1 MSFSKPWRPY
11 QLEANEKICF
21 ETKNRILV
29 KMFCGTGKSL
39 IMRYG
44 KAFQNHSLIVYV
56 FPSLSLINQFEHDY
70 LQHIVNPLLIVS
82 SDDEGTTNEEEI
94 QTFLQKPEN
103 KILCITYQSFHLIKD
118 IEIPMCVL
126 DEAHHVTSETYQ
138 PLFLENSNIQ
148 KMCLFTATPKEIKG
162 VDYGEMVYEYSYLRG
177 VAEGYLN
184 PFEIRVDLV
193 GEDTH
198 KTIYNSIAR
207 AYYTTG
213 NNRILTFHADVNTD
227 SPTSVRNFVNPFEI
241 QKAFEDIQK
250 EFPTKHIPK
259 IHTVGFYSELKLK
272 ERRTLLE
279 SFDACQDV
287 FILSSCE
294 TMGEGVD
301 TKNANMCVF
310 VDPKS
315 SFVKIIQNIGR
326 IVRKQFGVDKP
337 HSTILLPIFIDKTK
351 YETCTTTEE
360 CDMAIRQDMAK
371 GGDFTPILNVLSA
384 LKQED
389 EDLYEICL
397 HYPTEYSPQEIEE
410 NLRIQGHTI
419 CEQVDL
425 DEVLERVEEEDV
437 QVDVHTNSLEE
448 PIITY
453 GESDHVINVLQEG
466 DEYYQI
472 EGEETKINH
481 PNQRV
486 KMIVH
491 TNPDVKVFWKLEGE
505 MNLGSCLIDCELV
518 DNWNERLEELGTFFE
533 KEKRIPN
540 VRNDDKEK
548 TIAYWLIHKR
558 HIYKEKKCMF
568 KNNIER
574 CKQWEDFI
582 EKYKEYFKSD
592 DEKWNKQFE
601 ELKQFININKRRP
614 NKRSETIGLWLQT
627 QICNYKNAFN
637 NNDERCIK
645 WEKFM
650 EEYNKYFTSLDELW
664 DDKLYELKEFMN
676 KEKRRPSQQTKLERP
691 LGLWL
696 TRQISNY
703 KTKTDRFL
711 NNLKRCEQWTNFME
725 EYKEYLLTSD
735 ELWIMNLHK
744 LKQFMNKEKR
754 KPHHIK
760 ESILEKWLTQN
771 QMWYKFKTYG
781 FKSNPERCKLWEEF
795 LEEYKEYVKSID
807 DTWNEHFENLKQ
819 FLDKEHRRPIQKQK
833 LEKSLAYWLCDQ
845 LSAYNLKSGGFKEN
859 PDRCKQW
866 EDFIEKYKEYFK
878 SDDEKW
884 NKQFEELK
892 QFIYKEKRKPSRTKE
907 SEKYLGQ
914 WLSNQSNNR
923 FKDNPERCKLW
934 QEFLEEYK
942 EYLTT
947 TQKKSMKLRIIPF
960 EEPECTEQR
969 RIRVKSEL
977 SVLHQQYKTMRSDTL
992 AQYWVDNPTAWQD
1005 YHRISETNEE
1015 TFPSESIPRNQII
1028 RELEGIKMKKDRT
1041 KDVLDLGCG
1050 KGLISKYFQD
1060 KGDTRFKFTNI
1071 DHVAINESVQV
1082 GDISKL
1088 PFEDESV
1095 EICILSLA
1103 MWGSNCKEYIQEVHR
1118 VLESGGRLYII
1129 EPTKR
1134 WTDLETEPGGRL
1146 REWLK
1151 DFKILQESIEKFT
1164 FFVAMK

>member
-11 QLEANEKICF
+11 QRDADQSIEVYF
-21 ETKNRILV
+21 QTKNRGLV

-39 IMRYG
+39 LMRYG
-44 KAFQNHSLIVYV
+44 KAFQNYSLIVYV
-56 FPSLSLINQFEHDY
+56 FPSLSLINQFENDY
-70 LQHIVNPLLIVS
+70 LQDVAKPLKLIVS
-82 SDDEGTTNEEEI
+82 SDDEGTTNEEKI
-94 QTFLQKPEN
+94 QTFLQQPEN

-118 IEIPMCVL
+118 VPIPMCVL

-138 PLFLENSNIQ
+138 PLFLENPNIQ
-148 KMCLFTATPKEIKG
+148 KMCLFTATPKEVKG
-162 VDYGEMVYEYSYLRG
+162 VDYGEIIYEYSYLRG

-193 GEDTH
+193 GEDTN
-198 KTIYNSIAR
+198 KTIYDSIAR
-207 AYYTTG
+207 AYYTTE

-227 SPTSVRNFVNPFEI
+227 SPTSVRNFVNPVEI

-250 EFPTKHIPK
+250 EFPTKVIPR

-351 YETCTTTEE
+351 YESCTTTEE

-397 HYPTEYSPQEIEE
+397 HYPNEYSPQEIEE
-410 NLRIQGHTI
+410 NLRTQGHTI
-419 CEQVDL
+419 GEQVEL
-425 DEVLERVEEEDV
+425 DEVLQRLEEEDV
-437 QVDVHTNSLEE
+437 QVDVHTNSLKEH
-448 PIITY
+448 IITY
-453 GESDHVINVLQEG
+453 GESEHVINLFQEG
-466 DEYYQI
+466 DEYYEI
-472 EGEETKINH
+472 EGEETKIQ
-481 PNQRV
+481 PPKQRV

-505 MNLGSCLIDCELV
+505 LNLGSCLMDCEV
-518 DNWNERLEELGTFFE
+518 IDNWYERLEELGTFFNTKHRLPSQHTE
-533 KEKRIPN
+533 S
-540 VRNDDKEK
+540 EK
-548 TIAYWLIHKR
+548 TLGGWIS
-558 HIYKEKKCMF
+558 CQ
-568 KNNIER
+568 
-574 CKQWEDFI
+574 KQ
-582 EKYKEYFKSD
+582 
-592 DEKWNKQFE
+592 
-601 ELKQFININKRRP
+601 
-614 NKRSETIGLWLQT
+614 
-627 QICNYKNAFN
+627 NYKNKIN
-637 NNDERCIK
+637 
-645 WEKFM
+645 
-650 EEYNKYFTSLDELW
+650 S
-664 DDKLYELKEFMN
+664 
-676 KEKRRPSQQTKLERP
+676 
-691 LGLWL
+691 
-696 TRQISNY
+696 
-703 KTKTDRFL
+703 
-711 NNLKRCEQWTNFME
+711 
-725 EYKEYLLTSD
+725 
-735 ELWIMNLHK
+735 
-744 LKQFMNKEKR
+744 
-754 KPHHIK
+754 
-760 ESILEKWLTQN
+760 
-771 QMWYKFKTYG
+771 FKN
-781 FKSNPERCKLWEEF
+781 NPERCKLWEEF
-795 LEEYKEYVKSID
+795 MEKYKKYFETID
-807 DTWNEHFENLKQ
+807 EKWNE
-819 FLDKEHRRPIQKQK
+819 K
-833 LEKSLAYWLCDQ
+833 LEIFQTFINNNKRLPNQDIELESSLHGWFKNQIHKY
-845 LSAYNLKSGGFKEN
+845 KTKTKGFKNNKE
-859 PDRCKQW
+859 RCKQW
-866 EDFIEKYKEYFK
+866 EEFIEINKQYFTTLDDKWSKNLEISHKFININKRLPTQSITTEKPLSMWLSQQKINYTTKSRGFDNNPERCKQWEEFIEKNKQYFITP
-878 SDDEKW
+878 DEIW
-884 NKQFEELK
+884 NKNLEESK
-892 QFIYKEKRKPSRTKE
+892 TFIDKEHRLPSQHKE
-907 SEKYLGQ
+907 SEKSSGCWISDQNKNYKKHG
-914 WLSNQSNNR
+914 
-923 FKDNPERCKLW
+923 FKDNPERCKQW
-934 QEFLEEYK
+934 EEFIEKNKQYFITPDEIWKEKLKESKKFIDKEHRLPSQYK
-942 EYLTT
+942 ESEKSKNNWLSDQKKYYKKHGFKDNHERCKLWEEFVKKYLTP
-947 TQKKSMKLRIIPF
+947 KKSMKLRIIPF
-960 EEPECTEQR
+960 EEPECTEHK

-992 AQYWVDNPTAWQD
+992 AQHFIDHPTAWQE
-1005 YHRISETNEE
+1005 YHSISETNEE

-1028 RELEGIKMKKDRT
+1028 HELEGIKMKKDRT

-1050 KGLISKYFQD
+1050 KALIAKHFQD

-1088 PFEDESV
+1088 PFVDESF

-1134 WTDLETEPGGRL
+1134 WTDTETEPAGRL

-1164 FFVAMK
+1164 FFVAMKN